1 MIAKAVANSVFF
13 SAIASS
19 ISGES
24 KFWSSKADFFP
35 MLASVGALTP
45 PTVVLEAG
53 DIVKALVCTAK
64 AVETAKASAVFLKSM
79 IVMNA
84 KQVKKL

>member
-1 MIAKAVANSVFF
+1 MT
-13 SAIASS
+13 
-19 ISGES
+19 
-24 KFWSSKADFFP
+24 P
-35 MLASVGALTP
+35 VGALMP

-64 AVETAKASAVFLKSM
+64 AVETAKAREVFLKSI

-84 KQVKKL
+84 RRQVKKL